1 MKQLRFNARKHR
13 LLAVVTGILVFAAV
27 CPMIAQVAIKTQVPG
42 PEYQR
47 LGFLVGTWK
56 IERTTKKT
64 PYQPAE
70 EKRAYTQTGEWFD
83 GHFCVLCRLQ
93 QTRPTRPYGKV
104 SIFGYDSEAETYFCC
119 VFMSTGHRLCY
130 TGTRAGNTWT
140 FVSDSKEGGKS
151 FKYRW
156 TIVEES
162 PTLTASKVEF
172 SEDGGPWTL
181 SSEAKW
187 TKM

>member
-1 MKQLRFNARKHR
+1 MKRITFVFF
-13 LLAVVTGILVFAAV
+13 VVVLVSVAV
-27 CPMIAQVAIKTQVPG
+27 CPTIAQDAVKTRIPG
-42 PEYQR
+42 PEYQK
-47 LGFLVGTWK
+47 LGFLVGTWR
-56 IERTTKKT
+56 IERATKENSH
-64 PYQPAE
+64 QPAE

-93 QTRPTRPYGKV
+93 QTQPTLPYGKV
-104 SIFGYDSEAETYFCC
+104 SIFGYDSDTKTYFCC
-119 VFMSTGHRLCY
+119 VFMSTGFRLCY
-130 TGTRAGNTWT
+130 TGTRTGNTWT
-140 FVSDSKEGGKS
+140 FVGDSREGGKS

-181 SSEAKW
+181 GSEGTW